1 MGWIKG
7 NSDGATQGN
16 LGFALVSVIFR
27 DDKGAAISCLTSF
40 IGVAVV
46 FEAQLLATIL
56 AIETTKSKNWHSFW
70 LECLCW

>member
-7 NSDGATQGN
+7 NSDGATQGS